1 MKFQPGAIV
10 EVTEDS
16 EKDKRDMALN
26 CGRSRVGMIGVVL
39 GKTTPISTTYSVKFE
54 DADGT
59 KHIGVYNQRKL
70 EPVMHTT
77 IDTEQDEKIADF
89 IENF

>member
-39 GKTTPISTTYSVKFE
+39 EKTITTYSVEFE

-59 KHIGVYNQRKL
+59 KYIGVYHQSKL

-77 IDTEQDEKIADF
+77 LDTEQDEKIADF
-89 IENF
+89 IGNF